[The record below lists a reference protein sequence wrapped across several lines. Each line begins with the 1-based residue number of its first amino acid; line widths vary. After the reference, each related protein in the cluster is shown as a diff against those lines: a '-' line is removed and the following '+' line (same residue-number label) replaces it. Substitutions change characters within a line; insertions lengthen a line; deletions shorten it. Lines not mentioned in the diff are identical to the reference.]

1 MKKFI
6 RYLQDQA
13 IQASEQRHSGAAY
26 LSPATKEPQQREHHH
41 TPSQFKAQHTAHH
54 QTRAG
59 HPSTAAHSF
68 PAHTSAGGPPFPPQ
82 PRNSNG
88 QRETPSP
95 DIPDPLH
102 RNITRHQY
110 AMDNILQ
117 SYEIYIPE
125 ADTSHHGRRHSNA
138 PKQKY
143 WVLYVHGGYFRDP
156 SVTSASFY
164 PALSQLVYS
173 SDHHHLHL
181 PHIHNPFEH
190 QRHHEDEDGPEHVN
204 NPFSDPRHRHG
215 ELDDSHDSDTED
227 GHGDEDI
234 RPYIA
239 GYASINYRL
248 SPHHQKAP
256 QDPTKTPKYELRDA
270 RWPDHIHDVVQAIA
284 HLQQKYGFGE
294 NYLLVGHSVGAT
306 MAVLST
312 LSRGRTFTTGTKAE
326 NVASA
331 TAHGG
336 KSGKGRRIRFG
347 KSKKGN
353 SETKNDDKESNGNG
367 NGIGHSDSDR
377 SSNSSGDEHA
387 ASTSSSFADID
398 PPLAVLGVSGIYD
411 FEHLHKTF
419 PSYIEL
425 TRNAITNPEDFALAS
440 PARYSADEY
449 AELWVGGGAETR
461 LPSEGG
467 NGSASGPQTDR
478 QQGRRTPARSRA
490 LILAHSHND
499 GLVDWSQVEAMER
512 VFTKD
517 KTHGSS
523 NKISVETLEIKG
535 QHNDIWEQGTELAR
549 AIRHGVRVMRRLDSQ
564 HDDGDNDNDNQRQ

>member
-1 MKKFI
+1 MRKFI

-13 IQASEQRHSGAAY
+13 VQASEQRHSGAAY

-68 PAHTSAGGPPFPPQ
+68 PAHTSAGGPPSPPQ

-143 WVLYVHGGYFRDP
+143 WVVYIHGGYFRDP

-190 QRHHEDEDGPEHVN
+190 QRHHEDEDGQEHVT
-204 NPFSDPRHRHG
+204 NPFSDPRHRYG
-215 ELDDSHDSDTED
+215 ELHDSHDSDIED
-227 GHGDEDI
+227 GHDDEDI

-312 LSRGRTFTTGTKAE
+312 LSRGKTFTSGTKA
-326 NVASA
+326 ASA
-331 TAHGG
+331 TPAQGG
-336 KSGKGRRIRFG
+336 KSSKGRRKIRFG
-347 KSKKGN
+347 KAKKGN
-353 SETKNDDKESNGNG
+353 TESKNDDKGSNGT
-367 NGIGHSDSDR
+367 SDSDR
-377 SSNSSGDEHA
+377 SSNSSGDEHP

-411 FEHLHKTF
+411 FEYLHKTF

-425 TRNAITNPEDFALAS
+425 TRNAIPNSEDFALAS
-440 PARYSADEY
+440 PAWYSADEY
-449 AELWVGGGAETR
+449 AELWAGGGAGTGTK
-461 LPSEGG
+461 LPSEAGSG
-467 NGSASGPQTDR
+467 NGPQTDR
-478 QQGRRTPARSRA
+478 RQGRRTQAQSRA
-490 LILAHSHND
+490 LILAHSHDD

-512 VFTKD
+512 VFTPRGNTVTD
-517 KTHGSS
+517 DGND

-564 HDDGDNDNDNQRQ
+564 HDDDNDNNAQ